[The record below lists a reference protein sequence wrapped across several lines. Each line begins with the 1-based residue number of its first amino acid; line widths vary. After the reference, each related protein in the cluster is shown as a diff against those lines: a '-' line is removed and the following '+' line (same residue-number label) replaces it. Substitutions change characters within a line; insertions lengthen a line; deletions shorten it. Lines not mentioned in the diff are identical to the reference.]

1 MCCEEPL
8 AFASLV
14 GMAPLASLHVQ
25 AKGLC
30 WTAWPGEAHVGA
42 HVGALEDADDRRR
55 EVAPREGP
63 EVPFLPCGLP
73 QRNVSH
79 LRPAQGAPATEQSL
93 S

>member
-30 WTAWPGEAHVGA
+30 WAAWPGVDKKGDGA
-42 HVGALEDADDRRR
+42 FAGARR
-55 EVAPREGP
+55 
-63 EVPFLPCGLP
+63 
-73 QRNVSH
+73 H
-79 LRPAQGAPATEQSL
+79 
-93 S
+93 

>member
-30 WTAWPGEAHVGA
+30 WTAWPGVDKKGDGA
-42 HVGALEDADDRRR
+42 FAGARRHQCCTTWVER
-55 EVAPREGP
+55 VSTGKN
-63 EVPFLPCGLP
+63 
-73 QRNVSH
+73 QRA
-79 LRPAQGAPATEQSL
+79 R
-93 S
+93 

>member
-42 HVGALEDADDRRR
+42 LEDADDRRR
-55 EVAPREGP
+55 EVAPR
-63 EVPFLPCGLP
+63 
-73 QRNVSH
+73 
-79 LRPAQGAPATEQSL
+79 
-93 S
+93 